1 VDSAGKGSTAPLGG
15 SFKDEVLAVLPEAS
29 SEEARQLLAELGL
42 DGVEVTREPA
52 SALVMMDAR
61 DCFGTQFH
69 LGEVLVTT
77 AGVRRDDRAGQGT
90 ILGDE
95 PAKALLLAC
104 LDLLDDNQQRP
115 ARERLA
121 QCLEGLACRART
133 SRELAARMAGS
144 TRVEFESMAAE

>member
-1 VDSAGKGSTAPLGG
+1 MTLKE
-15 SFKDEVLAVLPEAS
+15 EVLAVLQETDL
-29 SEEARQLLAELGL
+29 EETRQLLDELGL
-42 DGVEVTREPA
+42 EGVEVTREP
-52 SALVMMDAR
+52 SPALVMMDAR

-77 AGVRRDDRAGQGT
+77 AGVRRDDRVGHGT

-104 LDLLDDNQQRP
+104 LDLLDDNQQRL

>member
-1 VDSAGKGSTAPLGG
+1 MPAVTTLKE
-15 SFKDEVLAVLPEAS
+15 EVLAVLPEAS
-29 SEEARQLLAELGL
+29 PEETQRLLAELGP
-42 DGVEVTREPA
+42 DDVEMTREPFP
-52 SALVMMDAR
+52 ALVMMDVR

-77 AGVRRDDRAGQGT
+77 SLVQRDGRPGHGA

-104 LDLLDDNQQRP
+104 LDLLDDDQQQL
-115 ARERLA
+115 ARTRIAPHLARLA
-121 QCLEGLACRART
+121 RRAEASRGLNA
-133 SRELAARMAGS
+133 LMAGS

>member
-1 VDSAGKGSTAPLGG
+1 MTLKE
-15 SFKDEVLAVLPEAS
+15 EVLTVL
-29 SEEARQLLAELGL
+29 EEATPDVARQMLDVLGP

-52 SALVMMDAR
+52 SGLVMMAAR
-61 DCFGTQFH
+61 DCFGTPFL

-77 AGVRRDDRAGQGT
+77 AAVRRDGCDGQGM

-104 LDLLDDNQQRP
+104 LDLLDRREQTI

-121 QCLEGLACRART
+121 PHLARLAQSAGS
-133 SRELAARMAGS
+133 SRGLAARMTGS
-144 TRVEFESMAAE
+144 TKVEFESMAAE